1 MRGVPTA
8 VCIASALLAGC
19 STVAGY
25 PIVATSP
32 TNSVGPC
39 LAAQHRAGVYIGV
52 TAPGFPPSTA
62 GLTAFEHATGVRPG
76 LISYYQRFGDSFNA
90 DAACYAVMHGAL
102 PLIQVDPGNVSL
114 ADITDGKYDYY
125 MRSYATEVAEFRATV
140 VLELGDEL
148 NGTWYRWGLADAS
161 ARLYVAAWRHI
172 VEIFRSEGASN
183 VTWLWTINA
192 IAGPRFASPRPW
204 WPGGD
209 YVNWVGI
216 DGYYYLPSATFD
228 SLIGPTIGVV
238 RAFTYKPVLIA
249 ETGVSP
255 TAGKAAKIPNLFAGV
270 RAYGLLGFVWRDVK
284 QDRDWRIE
292 TDSAAVAAFKRAVRG
307 YQRKKGR

>member
-1 MRGVPTA
+1 
-8 VCIASALLAGC
+8 
-19 STVAGY
+19 
-25 PIVATSP
+25 
-32 TNSVGPC
+32 
-39 LAAQHRAGVYIGV
+39 
-52 TAPGFPPSTA
+52 
-62 GLTAFEHATGVRPG
+62 
-76 LISYYQRFGDSFNA
+76 
-90 DAACYAVMHGAL
+90 MHGAL
-102 PLIQVDPGNVSL
+102 PLIQIDPGNVSL

-148 NGTWYRWGLADAS
+148 NGTWYRWGSADPS

-204 WPGGD
+204 WPGGN

-216 DGYYYLPSATFD
+216 DGYYYQSSTTFD

-238 RAFTYKPVLIA
+238 RAFTHKPVLIA

-255 TAGKAAKIPNLFAGV
+255 AAGKAAKIPNLFSGV

-284 QDRDWRIE
+284 QGRDWRIE
-292 TDSAAVAAFKRAVRG
+292 TDSAAVAAFKRAVRD
-307 YQRKKGR
+307 YQRKRGP